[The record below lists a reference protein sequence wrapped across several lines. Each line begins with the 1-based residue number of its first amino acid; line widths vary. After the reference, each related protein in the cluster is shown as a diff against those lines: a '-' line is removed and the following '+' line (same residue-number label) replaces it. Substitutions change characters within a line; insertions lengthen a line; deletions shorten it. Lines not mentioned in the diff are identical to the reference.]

1 VLFFLYI
8 FYFSGGMSEGVS
20 LKVKLSLSMVFVEVF
35 LLILSEYF
43 SSYLLFYGFWLFLH
57 DP

>member
-1 VLFFLYI
+1 
-8 FYFSGGMSEGVS
+8 VS

-43 SSYLLFYGFWLFLH
+43 SSHLLFYGFCLFLH

>member
-1 VLFFLYI
+1 
-8 FYFSGGMSEGVS
+8 VS